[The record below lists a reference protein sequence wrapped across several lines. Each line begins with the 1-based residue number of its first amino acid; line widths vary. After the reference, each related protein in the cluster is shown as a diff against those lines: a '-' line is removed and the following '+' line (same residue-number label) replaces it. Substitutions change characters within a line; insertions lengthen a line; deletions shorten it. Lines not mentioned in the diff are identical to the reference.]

1 MEQPSLAEIL
11 ASVPPQSQS
20 LLNQKITDDSHLAD
34 IAKSLTNWKSVC
46 NKLGITETEEEEIET
61 DNIRLESQ
69 RCGELLT

>member
-1 MEQPSLAEIL
+1 MEPPSLAEIL
-11 ASVPPQSQS
+11 ASIPPQSQS
-20 LLNQKITDDSHLAD
+20 FLKQKINDDSHLAD